1 MAYEYMKRARGK
13 TGGAHTGDAPPQP
26 DTDVLRA
33 GKAQTAAAQP
43 GRRVDLPEAMRKK
56 MENAFGADLSA
67 VKLYESEA
75 VGDAGARAVAQGA
88 DIAFAPGLLDFT
100 SFGGQALLGH
110 ELSHVVSQAR
120 GEAAGRGFLDD
131 PALEARAD
139 REGAMAA
146 AGETVAPPTAALS
159 PIAAAPAAGPM
170 QASKDEQKKKAKLGR
185 QAGKKD
191 AAVKDMVERFDAK
204 EADMTAAMKA
214 QGFSDEEIEAQKM
227 FQRVNDSHGM
237 RDRLASVQG
246 DGADGNAEGSLA
258 FRLGRGVFSKKG
270 AAKRAARESRLTG
283 EILAGDS
290 ERQQADR
297 MAADLAY
304 QNQQPDRDEAALQR
318 AQQLARS
325 AEADDSGSFL
335 AGQQRIG
342 AEHNVAERAK
352 AYQASLGDTRR
363 WGYRLKREEDIARGT
378 TQGVIDES
386 RRKEAAALQGETAS
400 MQSASFSGTIRGGV
414 MNQVYRFNE
423 GGGKAAKG
431 GYFKPKTE
439 DFDFKNPLLKMVG
452 IDTGDKS
459 AEPNMANREIAF
471 SVLGKLLGSTVALES
486 RQAEVADS
494 DLKGRHFMDDEK
506 DREYKLGKGDA
517 GVLME
522 EAQGSDWDHYNWEYF
537 GPETFMGSDE
547 AMERGKVKPDKLSD
561 EEKKKWQREEAV
573 VRAIRSGE
581 DQSQG
586 ATIGER
592 LAAAAPGVKMAKKS
606 TASFGAKTLASK
618 RKEDEKRF
626 TKETLDASDA
636 NFQREMNELFLLDTL
651 AGHPDRHGGN
661 FRVDHRKDG
670 SIGVKSI
677 DNDLTFGENM
687 DYFGKKT
694 DHYGGLPEQM
704 QIDRKMAESIRGMSK
719 ETLET
724 SMGHLLKRE
733 EIDTLWEKFGRLRE
747 YIDEM
752 EKKGL
757 LVDKWDENTAK
768 REFEL
773 AGGLGSFNLA
783 DQGKKKYSGTTYYQK
798 MLLDL
803 NGADRAF
810 SVHKWDY

>member
-13 TGGAHTGDAPPQP
+13 TGRAHTGDAPPQP
-26 DTDVLRA
+26 DTDALLT
-33 GKAQTAAAQP
+33 GLKQPTAAQL
-43 GRRVDLPEAMRKK
+43 GKRVDLPEAMRTK

-75 VGDAGARAVAQGA
+75 VGDAGARAVARGA
-88 DIAFAPGLLDFT
+88 SIAFAPGLLDFT

-120 GEAAGRGFLDD
+120 GEATGRGFLDD
-131 PALEARAD
+131 HALEARAD

-146 AGETVAPPTAALS
+146 AGETVALPTAALS
-159 PIAAAPAAGPM
+159 PVAAAPAAGPM
-170 QASKDEQKKKAKLGR
+170 QASKDEQKKRAKLGK
-185 QAGKKD
+185 QADKKD
-191 AAVKDMVERFDAK
+191 AAVKDMVERYDAK
-204 EADMTAAMKA
+204 QADMTAVMKA

-227 FQRVNDSHGM
+227 FQRLNDSHGM
-237 RDRLASVQG
+237 RRRLESVQG
-246 DGADGNAEGSLA
+246 DGADGNAASSLA

-290 ERQQADR
+290 ELQQADR

-318 AQQLARS
+318 AQQLAQA
-325 AEADDSGSFL
+325 AEADTSGGFL

-363 WGYRLKREEDIARGT
+363 WGYRQKREADIAQGT

-386 RRKEAAALQGETAS
+386 RRKEAAALQGETAA
-400 MQSASFSGTIRGGV
+400 MQSGSFSGTIRGGV

-423 GGGKAAKG
+423 GEGKAAKG
-431 GYFKPKTE
+431 GYFKPKSE
-439 DFDFKNPLLKMVG
+439 DFDFNNPLLKMVG
-452 IDTGDKS
+452 IDTGDKTS
-459 AEPNMANREIAF
+459 EPNMANREIAF
-471 SVLGKLLGSTVALES
+471 SVLGKLLGSSVALES

-494 DLKGRHFMDDEK
+494 DLKGRHYETDEK
-506 DREYKLGKGDA
+506 DREYKLGKGDT

-522 EAQGSDWDHYNWEYF
+522 EAQGRDWDHYNWEYV
-537 GPETFMGSDE
+537 GPETFMGSDK
-547 AMERGKVKPDKLSD
+547 AMERSKVKMDQLSD
-561 EEKKKWQREEAV
+561 EEKEMWQREEAIV
-573 VRAIRSGE
+573 KAIRSGE
-581 DQSQG
+581 DQSTS
-586 ATIGER
+586 ATVGER

-606 TASFGAKTLASK
+606 TTSFGAKTLAARRSDD
-618 RKEDEKRF
+618 KERF

-670 SIGVKSI
+670 SIGVKAI

-687 DYFGKKT
+687 DYFGRKT

-704 QIDRKMAESIRGMSK
+704 QIDRRMAESIRGMSK

-724 SMGHLLKRE
+724 SMGHLLKKE
-733 EIDTLWEKFGRLRE
+733 EIDTLWEKFGRLKE

-752 EKKGL
+752 EKKDL
-757 LVDKWDENTAK
+757 LVDKWDESTAK

-803 NGADRAF
+803 NGADRAY